1 MNIEHGTLNAESADY
16 MREAIRLAIDGVRAG
31 RGGPFGTVIVHS
43 GRIIGR
49 GCNQVIAT
57 NDPTAHAEMVA
68 IREACSVLGRFH
80 LTGCELYTNCEPCP
94 MCLAAIYW
102 ARLDRFYYGCTAA
115 DANAIGFS
123 DDMIRRQ
130 LALPAEARGIPAIP
144 LMRSESLA
152 AFEAWTNKV
161 DRVPY

>member
-1 MNIEHGTLNAESADY
+1 

-31 RGGPFGTVIVHS
+31 RGGPFGTVIVQS
-43 GRIIGR
+43 GRIIGH

-57 NDPTAHAEMVA
+57 NDPTAHAEIVA
-68 IREACSVLGRFH
+68 IREACSALGSFH

-102 ARLDRFYYGCTAA
+102 ARLDRYFFGCTAA
-115 DANAIGFS
+115 DADSIGFS

-130 LALPAEARGIPAIP
+130 FALPVEVRDIPAIP